1 MQYKLKNNDDVIT
14 LDAEADGDARFR
26 VSIGDDQ
33 HEVAYRRISD
43 YQIHLTV
50 DGHQVMAF
58 VADTPEGKTVMVDGR
73 TWLLEDAAAQQT
85 RRRGTRNDG
94 PKQVSPPM
102 PAVVTKLLVAQGDS
116 VEKGQGVVVVSAMKM
131 DTTLTAPFD
140 GVVTRVNVAEGDK
153 VTPKQVL
160 VDIEPAVEEE
170 TASAA

>member
-14 LDAEADGDARFR
+14 LEVEANGDARFSA
-26 VSIGDDQ
+26 SIGDKK
-33 HEVAYRRISD
+33 HEVVYRRISD
-43 YQIHLTV
+43 CQIHLTV
-50 DGHQVMAF
+50 DGRQVTAF
-58 VADTPEGKTVMVDGR
+58 VADAAEGKTVMVDGR

-85 RRRGTRNDG
+85 RRRGARNDG

-102 PAVVTKLLVAQGDS
+102 PAVVTRLLVAQGDR

-160 VDIEPAVEEE
+160 VDIAPAGEEE

>member
-1 MQYKLKNNDDVIT
+1 MEYKLKHNEDVIT
-14 LDAEADGDARFR
+14 LDVETDGDGRFR
-26 VSIGDDQ
+26 VAVGERRY
-33 HEVAYRRISD
+33 EVCYRRISEH
-43 YQIHLTV
+43 QLHLTV
-50 DGHQVMAF
+50 DGRQRMAF

-73 TWLLEDAAAQQT
+73 TWLLEDATRQT
-85 RRRGTRNDG
+85 RRRSVRQDG

-102 PAVVTKLLVAQGDS
+102 PAVVTKLLVARGDR

-140 GVVTRVNVAEGDK
+140 GTVTRINVAEGDK

-160 VDIEPAVEEE
+160 VDIEPSAAEE